1 MKTRI
6 FSAIL
11 ALTLMVLTFSTVA
24 FAAGETDGRIFIT
37 QSDGGETVA
46 SKTFNIYKIFNATT
60 TGEGTGKAI
69 SYQWYIPAG
78 ETESP
83 YYDFFYTD
91 WNSDGVLLDP
101 ASGDSQE
108 RAAQYMRGLT
118 TDDLIILSSKIYAYI
133 EYKGIDP
140 TDTQTAG
147 DSAVQVS
154 FTGLEYGYY
163 LIYDATVD
171 PEVRSAVILTSVAPA
186 STVKLKSEKPAISK
200 VFNGSQKVGSVTIGD
215 TVTYTITTVVPDH
228 SYFTDEASYTYVVTD
243 KVPEDLKLD
252 EASITVQREGVDLTA
267 GTDYTL
273 TVGEGQSI
281 EVKYHKILTYTK
293 GDKLAITYTTTAS
306 DTATA
311 TASSRNTAKLTYS
324 NDPTDKTS
332 TGEVTSFTNL
342 YTYYLDLTK
351 VSSANFNTV
360 LTGAKFKLYRVIED
374 VDTAL
379 NLVKE
384 TDGKYKV
391 QGGAANDLEMEV
403 DASGKLVIEGLGAGN
418 YVLMETVAPDGYK
431 LPLDPFEFTIHNEF
445 STDGSNILDS
455 LTINNISTTNT
466 FGEMIDPAGSVDTQ
480 TVSAKI
486 TNEAGTALPETGG
499 MGTTLFTVGGI
510 LLIVIALGFSGV
522 RKRSNA

>member
-1 MKTRI
+1 MKARI
-6 FSAIL
+6 LSAFL
-11 ALTLMVLTFSTVA
+11 ALTLLVASFSMFA

-37 QSDGGETVA
+37 QSEGGETVA

-60 TGEGTGKAI
+60 TGEGTNKAI

-91 WNSDGVLLDP
+91 WNGDGVLLNPVD
-101 ASGDSQE
+101 GDSQE
-108 RAAQYMRGLT
+108 RAAQYMRGLS

-133 EYKGIDP
+133 ESKNIAP
-140 TDTQTAG
+140 TGTQTAG
-147 DSAVQVS
+147 DTAVQVS

-200 VFNGSQKVGSVTIGD
+200 VFNGSHKVGSVTIGD
-215 TVTYTITTVVPDH
+215 TITYTITTVVPDH
-228 SYFTDEASYTYVVTD
+228 SYFTDASTYTYTVTD
-243 KVPEDLKLD
+243 TVPADLALD
-252 EASITVQREGVDLTA
+252 AASITVTKDGATLTPDV
-267 GTDYTL
+267 DYTL
-273 TVGEGQSI
+273 TVGADQGITVE
-281 EVKYHKILTYTK
+281 YLKILDYTK
-293 GDKLAITYTTTAS
+293 GEQLSITYNTTAS
-306 DTATA
+306 NTATA
-311 TASSRNTAKLTYS
+311 SASSRNTATLTYS
-324 NDPTDKTS
+324 NDPTDTTS
-332 TGEVTSFTNL
+332 TGSVTSFTNL

-351 VSSANFNTV
+351 VSSANFNTI
-360 LTGAKFKLYRVIED
+360 LTGAKFKLYRVVED
-374 VDTAL
+374 VDTPL
-379 NLVKE
+379 NLVKT
-384 TDGKYKV
+384 TDGYKV
-391 QGGAANDLEMEV
+391 QGGVANDLEMEV
-403 DASGKLVIEGLGAGN
+403 DANGKLIVEGLGAGN
-418 YVLMETVAPDGYK
+418 YVLMETTAPDGYK

-466 FGEMIDPAGSVDTQ
+466 FGEMIDPAGTVATH

-499 MGTTLFTVGGI
+499 MGTTLFTVGGM
-510 LLIVIALGFSGV
+510 LLIVISLGFSCV
-522 RKRSNA
+522 RRKSNA